1 MIIESKYDSTPIY
14 GIISKDKKR
23 FNDCDLFKD
32 DLWKYAVLKKITIW
46 WGTPKKIENTTR
58 IKTLLGIQCKYKNI
72 MTGKEEE
79 SQAHCGHL
87 ESNDIEVK
95 HIELKPND
103 YFNHFYIGFD
113 TSISYIKFETKEKE
127 SIEFGQPI
135 KEDLKKVKTNIG
147 NEPYMVQCFIGY
159 YNENRITA
167 LGCKII
173 KKKDYIIL
181 NIMDILRLRHF
192 LKFNIKEQEK
202 WKDKNFLNQH
212 KLFIRAVANLCLL
225 PDSQFYSVIKYFS

>member
-32 DLWKYAVLKKITIW
+32 DLWKYAVLIKIKIW
-46 WGTPKKIENTTR
+46 WGTPKKSENTTR

-87 ESNDIEVK
+87 ESNDIEIQQ
-95 HIELKPND
+95 IELKQND
-103 YFNHFYIGFD
+103 YFNHFYIAFD

-127 SIEFGQPI
+127 SIEFGQPN
-135 KEDLKKVKTNIG
+135 KEDLKKVKTNTG
-147 NEPYMVQCFIGY
+147 KEPYMVQCFIGY
-159 YNENRITA
+159 TM
-167 LGCKII
+167 KIE
-173 KKKDYIIL
+173 L
-181 NIMDILRLRHF
+181 
-192 LKFNIKEQEK
+192 
-202 WKDKNFLNQH
+202 QH
-212 KLFIRAVANLCLL
+212 WDVKL
-225 PDSQFYSVIKYFS
+225 